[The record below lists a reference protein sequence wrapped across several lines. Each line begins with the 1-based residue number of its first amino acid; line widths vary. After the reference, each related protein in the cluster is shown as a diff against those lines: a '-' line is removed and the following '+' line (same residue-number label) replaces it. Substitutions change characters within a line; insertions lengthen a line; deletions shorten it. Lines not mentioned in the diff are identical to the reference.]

1 MVGNAR
7 RRCKREATRGSR
19 AASAPPESLRN
30 RHLEKGSSRRQ
41 VPGAAFLA
49 AYFHLH
55 VHSEVAPRWLASIYT
70 LHRELFIHA
79 RARSL
84 LVIASYPRTLQACC
98 SIAWC
103 HTPLVNDQIR
113 PGAWGLC
120 QEKIT
125 FECILVIIGSAT
137 SLSRI
142 ARTITWPQHG
152 DLRLDGDDGGA
163 AVVAAQARVQRVG
176 ALPSG

>member
-1 MVGNAR
+1 MCTFIPSNPR
-7 RRCKREATRGSR
+7 
-19 AASAPPESLRN
+19 SL
-30 RHLEKGSSRRQ
+30 
-41 VPGAAFLA
+41 
-49 AYFHLH
+49 
-55 VHSEVAPRWLASIYT
+55 RWLASGVG
-70 LHRELFIHA
+70 LLLVLQVVSSFIHA

-84 LVIASYPRTLQACC
+84 LASLRRDPTLQACC
-98 SIAWC
+98 SIARC
-103 HTPLVNDQIR
+103 HTPLVNDQTM
-113 PGAWGLC
+113 PGARGLC